1 VKVVLV
7 VGCLDPLHFGHLCH
21 FRLAKK
27 LGDSLVVAVTRD
39 EFVNKGPGRPVFSIE
54 QRIEMVAALSIV
66 DGVLEADGSLD
77 ALQIIKPS
85 VFALGREYEGR
96 VDPAD
101 AAYCAEHGIEIA
113 FTDGPVFSSTKL
125 LNDLARRG

>member
-1 VKVVLV
+1 
-7 VGCLDPLHFGHLCH
+7 
-21 FRLAKK
+21 
-27 LGDSLVVAVTRD
+27 
-39 EFVNKGPGRPVFSIE
+39 
-54 QRIEMVAALSIV
+54 MSIV
-66 DGVLEADGSLD
+66 DGVMEADGSLD

-101 AAYCAEHGIEIA
+101 ADYCAEHGIEIA